1 MLSSGQYV
9 WKKKAKKEQLRS
21 CKGIGMKRQ
30 AYIPWLFL
38 APFLISLSMFF
49 VYAAIRALFFSFTD
63 YNLFND
69 YNFVGL
75 QNYIALFRDVNF
87 LFALRNTSVYAVLVT
102 TVQTF
107 LALILAAL
115 LNMKIRGINFFR
127 VGFYLPSVTSSVV
140 ITVIFLW
147 LFQRKGMFNFIISRI
162 RDLAPVMVLFLGIV
176 VVVQVLLVIME
187 KRRGMPVKPLE
198 LPLLLV
204 GILVAVMTITLL
216 NVFGFIP
223 QPTVGDV
230 DIVWLNTHKTFLG
243 IPRPL
248 WAIIIQN
255 VFTTIPTLMLIFL
268 AGLQSVPPALYEA
281 ARIDGAGG
289 VMQFRYIT
297 IPSLRPVLFL
307 VLTLSLIGTLQM
319 FDQVAIYG
327 DAVPLQSVITLA
339 YYVYNRMFP
348 GGTLPQVGLA
358 SAAAM
363 FLAILTIAAV
373 LLQRLLVKSE
383 VDR

>member
-1 MLSSGQYV
+1 
-9 WKKKAKKEQLRS
+9 
-21 CKGIGMKRQ
+21 MKRQ

-75 QNYIALFRDVNF
+75 QNYKALFRDVNF

-176 VVVQVLLVIME
+176 VVVHVLLVIME

-289 VMQFRYIT
+289 VMQFRCIT

>member
-75 QNYIALFRDVNF
+75 QNYKALFRDVNF

-176 VVVQVLLVIME
+176 VVVHVLLVIME

-198 LPLLLV
+198 LPLLL
-204 GILVAVMTITLL
+204 
-216 NVFGFIP
+216 
-223 QPTVGDV
+223 DR
-230 DIVWLNTHKTFLG
+230 K
-243 IPRPL
+243 
-248 WAIIIQN
+248 
-255 VFTTIPTLMLIFL
+255 
-268 AGLQSVPPALYEA
+268 SV
-281 ARIDGAGG
+281 
-289 VMQFRYIT
+289 V
-297 IPSLRPVLFL
+297 
-307 VLTLSLIGTLQM
+307 
-319 FDQVAIYG
+319 
-327 DAVPLQSVITLA
+327 
-339 YYVYNRMFP
+339 
-348 GGTLPQVGLA
+348 
-358 SAAAM
+358 
-363 FLAILTIAAV
+363 
-373 LLQRLLVKSE
+373 
-383 VDR
+383 

>member
-1 MLSSGQYV
+1 
-9 WKKKAKKEQLRS
+9 
-21 CKGIGMKRQ
+21 MKRQ

-38 APFLISLSMFF
+38 APFLISLLLFF
-49 VYAAIRALFFSFTD
+49 VYAAVRALVFSFTD

-69 YNFVGL
+69 YSFVGL
-75 QNYIALFRDVNF
+75 RNYKTLFHDVNF
-87 LFALRNTSVYAVLVT
+87 LIALRNTSVYAVLVT
-102 TVQTF
+102 AVQTF

-140 ITVIFLW
+140 ISVIFIW
-147 LFQRKGMFNFIISRI
+147 LFQRKGLFNFILSRI
-162 RDLAPVMVLFLGIV
+162 RNLAPVLLLFLGIV
-176 VVVQVLLVIME
+176 AIVQVVLVVKE
-187 KRRGMPVKPLE
+187 KHRGMPVKPLE
-198 LPLLLV
+198 LPLLLMS
-204 GILVAVMTITLL
+204 ILAAIVIITLL
-216 NVFGFIP
+216 NMFNMIP
-223 QPTVGDV
+223 LPTADEV
-230 DIVWLNTHKTFLG
+230 DIVWLNTQKTFMG

-268 AGLQSVPPALYEA
+268 AGLQGVPPALYEA
-281 ARIDGAGG
+281 ARIDGAGA
-289 VMQFRYIT
+289 VVQFRYIT

-348 GGTLPQVGLA
+348 GGTLPQVGMA

-383 VDR
+383 ADR